1 MNELIILEDVNK
13 YYQNQSGIALGINK
27 VNLKFSIGEFVAITG
42 KSGSGKTTL
51 LNIIACLDKIDS
63 GKYFFNNH
71 EIGSFDIEELEEF
84 RKQNVS
90 FIFQEYNLVESFSVL
105 DNIMVPLLYK
115 GLSIKEARSKALELV
130 KKVGLEKVYKNKVT
144 TLSGGEQQR
153 TVIARALAKDSPII
167 ACDEPTGNLDKETG
181 KQIIKLLHELASD
194 KLILFVTHSPEEL
207 DGFKTREI
215 VISDGRIIKDEAI
228 IKTDPKDYVQKPASK
243 AKNIFY
249 QIAKYFFS
257 QPRKGF
263 LIFLTYFV
271 FGFFIIM
278 LMALLSNN
286 IFKELNNMTN
296 TRYHLSDPKLYE
308 VYKKGA
314 QLSSDDITK
323 INNNTKLKPIKN
335 IGYLYSNSTI
345 NLKKRGEQFYR
356 DNNFNII
363 PEDVYINYRI
373 SKGRLP
379 KAKNEA
385 LLILGRYRKSEYQ
398 IGDIIYYI
406 DPFDTKKEIE
416 FQVVGIISQ
425 TTLDIKTSSSFNIG
439 LTNEFLDSPEAATFF
454 YDEFKSTFTLKAND
468 KTSNFFL
475 SYISAFNTD
484 IIIDDT
490 LGNRVE
496 YYGSSDYLFNDA
508 LEFKG
513 ELIHKQKSLE
523 KTVNV
528 DIKLIKVD
536 KNDPNVDILKM
547 SSKKMAELFKQYD
560 NNLFYYSNLSEQN
573 LLKLVNNNEATNEYS
588 VISTAKTTKLVEE
601 LDLAQMILTTISVIL
616 IVIATLV
623 FSLIMNLFI
632 KQIFKIKQKDY
643 TIFRTLGANKKDINK
658 FIIFENLLI
667 THIAYLVFLVII
679 IFLKFNFRQ
688 VEFLNVFHNF
698 KLPFLV
704 LFYFLLVYIS
714 LSTSIKY
721 LSSLYKKQISTTLS
735 KGGSKR

>member
-1 MNELIILEDVNK
+1 M
-13 YYQNQSGIALGINK
+13 
-27 VNLKFSIGEFVAITG
+27 
-42 KSGSGKTTL
+42 
-51 LNIIACLDKIDS
+51 
-63 GKYFFNNH
+63 
-71 EIGSFDIEELEEF
+71 
-84 RKQNVS
+84 
-90 FIFQEYNLVESFSVL
+90 
-105 DNIMVPLLYK
+105 
-115 GLSIKEARSKALELV
+115 
-130 KKVGLEKVYKNKVT
+130 
-144 TLSGGEQQR
+144 
-153 TVIARALAKDSPII
+153 
-167 ACDEPTGNLDKETG
+167 
-181 KQIIKLLHELASD
+181 
-194 KLILFVTHSPEEL
+194 
-207 DGFKTREI
+207 
-215 VISDGRIIKDEAI
+215 
-228 IKTDPKDYVQKPASK
+228 
-243 AKNIFY
+243 
-249 QIAKYFFS
+249 
-257 QPRKGF
+257 
-263 LIFLTYFV
+263 
-271 FGFFIIM
+271 
-278 LMALLSNN
+278 
-286 IFKELNNMTN
+286 
-296 TRYHLSDPKLYE
+296 
-308 VYKKGA
+308 
-314 QLSSDDITK
+314 
-323 INNNTKLKPIKN
+323 
-335 IGYLYSNSTI
+335 
-345 NLKKRGEQFYR
+345 
-356 DNNFNII
+356 
-363 PEDVYINYRI
+363 
-373 SKGRLP
+373 
-379 KAKNEA
+379 
-385 LLILGRYRKSEYQ
+385 
-398 IGDIIYYI
+398 
-406 DPFDTKKEIE
+406 
-416 FQVVGIISQ
+416 
-425 TTLDIKTSSSFNIG
+425 DIKTSSSFNIG

-454 YDEFKSTFTLKAND
+454 YDEVKSTFTLKAND

-496 YYGSSDYLFNDA
+496 YYGSSDYLFNGA

-667 THIAYLVFLVII
+667 TNIAYLVFLVII